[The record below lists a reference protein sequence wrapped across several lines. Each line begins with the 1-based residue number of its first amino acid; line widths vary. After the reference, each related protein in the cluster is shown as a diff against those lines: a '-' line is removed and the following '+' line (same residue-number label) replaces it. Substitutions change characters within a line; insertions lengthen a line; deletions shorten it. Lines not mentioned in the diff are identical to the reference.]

1 MKYQFNTKDI
11 KFNTNSA
18 QVEAYRRAIEIRQ
31 FVLEREGVNP
41 RLANRR
47 KETFCWETP
56 LANGCLEI
64 ETVTFD
70 QSTGLVTYICSQ
82 VAQAC

>member
-1 MKYQFNTKDI
+1 MKYQFSTNDI
-11 KFNTNSA
+11 GFNTNSA
-18 QVEAYRRAIEIRQ
+18 QVEAYRRALEIRQ
-31 FVLEREGVNP
+31 FALERDGVNP

-56 LANGCLEI
+56 LPNGCLEI

-70 QSTGLVTYICSQ
+70 QNVGSITYIRSQ
-82 VAQAC
+82 IAQAC

>member
-1 MKYQFNTKDI
+1 MKYQFSTKEI
-11 KFNTNSA
+11 GFNTNSA
-18 QVEAYRRAIEIRQ
+18 QVEAYRRALEIRQ

-47 KETFCWETP
+47 RETFCWETP
-56 LANGCLEI
+56 LADGCLEI
-64 ETVTFD
+64 ETVTID
-70 QSTGLVTYICSQ
+70 QANHTVTYIRSE